1 MRIKVLEVQYAA
13 QAPTKMG
20 KDYLNYT
27 PGGAYVCMHAWYKVV
42 KENPSAGLS
51 LSCLS
56 PSHLILKQ
64 GS

>member
-13 QAPTKMG
+13 QAPTKRG

-27 PGGAYVCMHAWYKVV
+27 PGGAYVCMYVYEVV
-42 KENPSAGLS
+42 KEIQVLAS

-56 PSHLILKQ
+56 PSCLVLKQ